1 MQLMMLESTCVVNI
15 GYGNMVMATK
25 VVAVLSPDSAPM
37 RRLKEE
43 AKERKML
50 LDATQGRKT
59 RAIIITDS
67 DHVILS
73 AVQVETLMQRFASR
87 GERMK
92 RTEGLLFVVSAPSGA
107 GKTSLCRAI
116 TDSLENL
123 THSISYTT
131 RKPQAGRDRRQR
143 LLLRHRRP
151 VPGA

>member
-1 MQLMMLESTCVVNI
+1 MPRLSWKKFENRLRILNNGMVNNLVNI

-50 LDATQGRKT
+50 VDATQGRKT

-73 AVQVETLMQRFASR
+73 AVQVETLMQRFTDR
-87 GERMK
+87 GE
-92 RTEGLLFVVSAPSGA
+92 
-107 GKTSLCRAI
+107 
-116 TDSLENL
+116 
-123 THSISYTT
+123 
-131 RKPQAGRDRRQR
+131 Q
-143 LLLRHRRP
+143 
-151 VPGA
+151 